1 MKPLAKLVIQKL
13 REYKKSCSE
22 QDETYLDFADLGAAR
37 PGENQRLTLGLAETC
52 QAPLLDQ
59 SESSIRDLD
68 Q

>member
-37 PGENQRLTLGLAETC
+37 PGENYVAAVGLNFLTN
-52 QAPLLDQ
+52 QKAPLDT
-59 SESSIRDLD
+59 
-68 Q
+68 